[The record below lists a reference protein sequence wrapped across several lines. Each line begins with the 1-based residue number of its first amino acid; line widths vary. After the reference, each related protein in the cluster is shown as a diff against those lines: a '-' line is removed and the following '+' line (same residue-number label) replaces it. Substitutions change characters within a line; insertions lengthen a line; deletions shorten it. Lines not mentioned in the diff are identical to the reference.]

1 MEFIYWLVAIILLV
15 LVGYGAIMYLT
26 RQQANRIK
34 AIDEKKQK
42 AMAIPVADNL
52 FTLKNMN
59 LTGQTKRTYE
69 SWQATWQTITRFQY
83 PEIEAALVSAEQ
95 YIQRMN
101 FIKAKEAISQ
111 ADQLIDETK
120 NSVEKVNKALEKL
133 LESAQ
138 ENRKELEEI
147 QERYNK
153 IRKQLLAHSF
163 TFGPAIETLEKN
175 LNYMELD
182 FTKFNS
188 LTNEGDHME
197 AKEILSRIE
206 QDLLVM
212 EEVVEKIPELNEKI
226 KTEYEEQVSDLKDGY
241 QRLLDEKYIFEG
253 VDVSAEIAAVEKE
266 IQEAKDSIGL
276 ADINEAGKKMDKVER
291 DIEAVYAIMEKEME
305 AKDFVGRHT
314 ANLQKKMDHV
324 LQSNRYVLLEIDRVS
339 QNYFLNKNELGRAQ
353 EFEEQLLKE
362 NEALRYY
369 DKMMKEHEISYS
381 VVREYYEKISQRLSE
396 IDKEQSELVSNL
408 SDLRNREKEIKDSI
422 DLYELDMRNMKRT
435 IEKYHLPGLPK
446 IYLDL
451 FFSVTDRIE
460 DLASKL
466 NRVKIDMDE
475 IDAISKMCEED
486 IEMLDNQTQAIVD
499 NAMLT
504 EYMIQYAN
512 RFRHSHV
519 EIENAINKALVLF
532 HREYDYEGALE
543 AITNSVEP
551 RRSRGCP
558 QSGRIL
564 SGRKKSPLLLNAEP
578 IRRRGSGHCLGPFLD
593 TLL

>member
-15 LVGYGAIMYLT
+15 LIGYGAIMYLT

-101 FIKAKEAISQ
+101 FIKAKQAISQ

-206 QDLLVM
+206 QDLLIM
-212 EEVVEKIPELNEKI
+212 EEVVEKIPQLNEKI
-226 KTEYEEQVSDLKDGY
+226 KTEYEEQVNDLKDGF

-253 VDVSAEIAAVEKE
+253 VDVSVEIAAVEKE

-543 AITNSVEP
+543 AIKIPLNRVEA
-551 RRSRGCP
+551 GAA
-558 QSGRIL
+558 
-564 SGRKKSPLLLNAEP
+564 RKVEESYQEEKN
-578 IRRRGSGHCLGPFLD
+578 RNYY
-593 TLL
+593 

>member
-305 AKDFVGRHT
+305 AKEFVGRHT

-486 IEMLDNQTQAIVD
+486 IEMLDNQTQVIVD

-519 EIENAINKALVLF
+519 EIEKAINKALVLF

-543 AITNSVEP
+543 AIRIPLNRIEAGAARKVEESYQEEKN
-551 RRSRGCP
+551 RRYY
-558 QSGRIL
+558 
-564 SGRKKSPLLLNAEP
+564 
-578 IRRRGSGHCLGPFLD
+578 
-593 TLL
+593 

>member
-305 AKDFVGRHT
+305 AKEFVGRHT

-353 EFEEQLLKE
+353 EFEEQLLEE

-435 IEKYHLPGLPK
+435 IETYHLPGLPK

-543 AITNSVEP
+543 AIRIPLNRIEAGAARKVEESYQEEKN
-551 RRSRGCP
+551 RRYY
-558 QSGRIL
+558 
-564 SGRKKSPLLLNAEP
+564 
-578 IRRRGSGHCLGPFLD
+578 
-593 TLL
+593 

>member
-305 AKDFVGRHT
+305 AKEFVGRHT
-314 ANLQKKMDHV
+314 ANLQKIMDHV

-486 IEMLDNQTQAIVD
+486 IEMLDNQTQVIVD

-543 AITNSVEP
+543 AIRIPLNRIEAGAARKVEESYQEEKN
-551 RRSRGCP
+551 RRYY
-558 QSGRIL
+558 
-564 SGRKKSPLLLNAEP
+564 
-578 IRRRGSGHCLGPFLD
+578 
-593 TLL
+593 

>member
-101 FIKAKEAISQ
+101 FIKAKQAISQ

-305 AKDFVGRHT
+305 AKEFVGRHT

-543 AITNSVEP
+543 AIKIPLNRVEAGAARKVEESYQEEKD
-551 RRSRGCP
+551 RRYY
-558 QSGRIL
+558 
-564 SGRKKSPLLLNAEP
+564 
-578 IRRRGSGHCLGPFLD
+578 
-593 TLL
+593 

>member
-305 AKDFVGRHT
+305 AKEFVGRHT

-486 IEMLDNQTQAIVD
+486 IEMLDNQTQVIVD

-543 AITNSVEP
+543 AIKIPLNRVEAGAARKVEESYQEEKD
-551 RRSRGCP
+551 RRYY
-558 QSGRIL
+558 
-564 SGRKKSPLLLNAEP
+564 
-578 IRRRGSGHCLGPFLD
+578 
-593 TLL
+593 

>member
-206 QDLLVM
+206 QDLLIM
-212 EEVVEKIPELNEKI
+212 EEVVEKIPQLNEKI

-305 AKDFVGRHT
+305 AKEFVGRHT

-543 AITNSVEP
+543 AIRIPLNRIEAGAARKVEESYQEEKN
-551 RRSRGCP
+551 RRYY
-558 QSGRIL
+558 
-564 SGRKKSPLLLNAEP
+564 
-578 IRRRGSGHCLGPFLD
+578 
-593 TLL
+593 

>member
-15 LVGYGAIMYLT
+15 LIGYGAIMYLT

-101 FIKAKEAISQ
+101 FIKAKQAISQ

-206 QDLLVM
+206 QDLLIM
-212 EEVVEKIPELNEKI
+212 EEVVEKIPQLNEKI
-226 KTEYEEQVSDLKDGY
+226 KTEYEEQVNDLKDGF

-253 VDVSAEIAAVEKE
+253 VDVSVEIAAVEKE

-499 NAMLT
+499 NVMLT

-543 AITNSVEP
+543 AIKIPLNRVEA
-551 RRSRGCP
+551 GAA
-558 QSGRIL
+558 
-564 SGRKKSPLLLNAEP
+564 RKVEESYQEEKN
-578 IRRRGSGHCLGPFLD
+578 RNYY
-593 TLL
+593 

>member
-1 MEFIYWLVAIILLV
+1 
-15 LVGYGAIMYLT
+15 
-26 RQQANRIK
+26 
-34 AIDEKKQK
+34 
-42 AMAIPVADNL
+42 
-52 FTLKNMN
+52 
-59 LTGQTKRTYE
+59 
-69 SWQATWQTITRFQY
+69 
-83 PEIEAALVSAEQ
+83 
-95 YIQRMN
+95 
-101 FIKAKEAISQ
+101 
-111 ADQLIDETK
+111 
-120 NSVEKVNKALEKL
+120 
-133 LESAQ
+133 
-138 ENRKELEEI
+138 
-147 QERYNK
+147 
-153 IRKQLLAHSF
+153 
-163 TFGPAIETLEKN
+163 
-175 LNYMELD
+175 
-182 FTKFNS
+182 
-188 LTNEGDHME
+188 
-197 AKEILSRIE
+197 
-206 QDLLVM
+206 
-212 EEVVEKIPELNEKI
+212 
-226 KTEYEEQVSDLKDGY
+226 
-241 QRLLDEKYIFEG
+241 DEKYIFEG

-305 AKDFVGRHT
+305 AKEFVGRHT

-486 IEMLDNQTQAIVD
+486 IEMLDNQTQVIVD

-543 AITNSVEP
+543 AIRIPLNRIEAGAARKVEESYQEEKN
-551 RRSRGCP
+551 RRYY
-558 QSGRIL
+558 
-564 SGRKKSPLLLNAEP
+564 
-578 IRRRGSGHCLGPFLD
+578 
-593 TLL
+593 

>member
-15 LVGYGAIMYLT
+15 LIGYGAIMYLT

-101 FIKAKEAISQ
+101 FIKAKQAISQ

-253 VDVSAEIAAVEKE
+253 VDVSVEIAAVEKE

-543 AITNSVEP
+543 AIKIPLNRVEA
-551 RRSRGCP
+551 GAA
-558 QSGRIL
+558 
-564 SGRKKSPLLLNAEP
+564 RKVEESYQEEKN
-578 IRRRGSGHCLGPFLD
+578 RNYY
-593 TLL
+593 

>member
-15 LVGYGAIMYLT
+15 LIGYGAIMYLT

-34 AIDEKKQK
+34 EIDEKKQK

-101 FIKAKEAISQ
+101 FIKAKQAISQ

-206 QDLLVM
+206 QDLLIM

-226 KTEYEEQVSDLKDGY
+226 KTEYEEQVNDLKDGY
-241 QRLLDEKYIFEG
+241 QRLLDDKYVFEG
-253 VDVSAEIAAVEKE
+253 VDVSAEIAEVEKE

-276 ADINEAGKKMDKVER
+276 ADINEAGKKMDKIER

-381 VVREYYEKISQRLSE
+381 VVRDYYEKISQRLSE

-446 IYLDL
+446 VYLDL

-543 AITNSVEP
+543 AIKIPLNRVEAGAARKVEESYQEEKN
-551 RRSRGCP
+551 RRYY
-558 QSGRIL
+558 
-564 SGRKKSPLLLNAEP
+564 
-578 IRRRGSGHCLGPFLD
+578 
-593 TLL
+593 

>member
-15 LVGYGAIMYLT
+15 LIGYGAIMYLT

-34 AIDEKKQK
+34 EIDDKKQK

-101 FIKAKEAISQ
+101 FIKAKQAISQ

-212 EEVVEKIPELNEKI
+212 EEVVEKIPQLNEKI
-226 KTEYEEQVSDLKDGY
+226 KTEYEEQVNDLKDGY

-253 VDVSAEIAAVEKE
+253 VDVSDEIAAVEKE

-276 ADINEAGKKMDKVER
+276 ADINEAGKKMDKIER

-446 IYLDL
+446 VYLDL

-532 HREYDYEGALE
+532 HREFDYEGALE
-543 AITNSVEP
+543 AVKIPLNRVEAGAARKVEESYQEEKN
-551 RRSRGCP
+551 RRYY
-558 QSGRIL
+558 
-564 SGRKKSPLLLNAEP
+564 
-578 IRRRGSGHCLGPFLD
+578 
-593 TLL
+593 

>member
-34 AIDEKKQK
+34 AIDEKKEK

-291 DIEAVYAIMEKEME
+291 DIEAVYVIMEKEME
-305 AKDFVGRHT
+305 AKEFVGRHT

-486 IEMLDNQTQAIVD
+486 IEMLDNQTQEIVD

-543 AITNSVEP
+543 AIKIPLNRVEAGAARKVEESYQEEKD
-551 RRSRGCP
+551 RRYY
-558 QSGRIL
+558 
-564 SGRKKSPLLLNAEP
+564 
-578 IRRRGSGHCLGPFLD
+578 
-593 TLL
+593 

>member
-15 LVGYGAIMYLT
+15 LIGYGAIMYLT

-101 FIKAKEAISQ
+101 FIKAKQAISQ

-206 QDLLVM
+206 QDLLIM
-212 EEVVEKIPELNEKI
+212 EEVVEKIPQLNEKI
-226 KTEYEEQVSDLKDGY
+226 KTEYEEQVNDLKDGF

-253 VDVSAEIAAVEKE
+253 VDVSVEIAAVEKE

-543 AITNSVEP
+543 AIKIPLNRVEAGAARKVEESYQEEKD
-551 RRSRGCP
+551 RRYY
-558 QSGRIL
+558 
-564 SGRKKSPLLLNAEP
+564 
-578 IRRRGSGHCLGPFLD
+578 
-593 TLL
+593 

>member
-305 AKDFVGRHT
+305 AKEFVGRHT

-486 IEMLDNQTQAIVD
+486 IEMLDNQTQEIVD

-543 AITNSVEP
+543 AIRIPLNRIEAGAARKVEESYQEEKN
-551 RRSRGCP
+551 RRYY
-558 QSGRIL
+558 
-564 SGRKKSPLLLNAEP
+564 
-578 IRRRGSGHCLGPFLD
+578 
-593 TLL
+593 

>member
-266 IQEAKDSIGL
+266 IQEAKDSIDL

-305 AKDFVGRHT
+305 AKEFVGRHT

-543 AITNSVEP
+543 AIRIPLNRIEAGAARKVEESYQEEKN
-551 RRSRGCP
+551 RRYY
-558 QSGRIL
+558 
-564 SGRKKSPLLLNAEP
+564 
-578 IRRRGSGHCLGPFLD
+578 
-593 TLL
+593 

>member
-101 FIKAKEAISQ
+101 FIKAKQAISQ

-276 ADINEAGKKMDKVER
+276 ADINEAVKKMDKVER

-305 AKDFVGRHT
+305 AKEFVGRHT

-543 AITNSVEP
+543 AIRIPLNRIEAGAARKVEESYQEEKN
-551 RRSRGCP
+551 RRYY
-558 QSGRIL
+558 
-564 SGRKKSPLLLNAEP
+564 
-578 IRRRGSGHCLGPFLD
+578 
-593 TLL
+593 

>member
-305 AKDFVGRHT
+305 AKEFVGRHT

-435 IEKYHLPGLPK
+435 IEKYHQPGLPK
-446 IYLDL
+446 VYLDL
-451 FFSVTDRIE
+451 VFSVKDRIE

-486 IEMLDNQTQAIVD
+486 IEMLDNQTQEIVD

-543 AITNSVEP
+543 AIRIPLNRIEAGAARKVEESYQEEKN
-551 RRSRGCP
+551 RRYY
-558 QSGRIL
+558 
-564 SGRKKSPLLLNAEP
+564 
-578 IRRRGSGHCLGPFLD
+578 
-593 TLL
+593 

>member
-15 LVGYGAIMYLT
+15 LIGYGAIMYLT

-206 QDLLVM
+206 QDLLIM

-543 AITNSVEP
+543 AIRIPLNRIEAGAARKVEESYQEEKN
-551 RRSRGCP
+551 RRYY
-558 QSGRIL
+558 
-564 SGRKKSPLLLNAEP
+564 
-578 IRRRGSGHCLGPFLD
+578 
-593 TLL
+593 

>member
-15 LVGYGAIMYLT
+15 LIGYGAIMYLT

-101 FIKAKEAISQ
+101 FIKAKQAISQ

-226 KTEYEEQVSDLKDGY
+226 KSEYEEQVNDLKDGY

-253 VDVSAEIAAVEKE
+253 VDVSVEIAAVEKE

-305 AKDFVGRHT
+305 AKEFVGRHT

-486 IEMLDNQTQAIVD
+486 IEMLDNQTQTIVD

-543 AITNSVEP
+543 AVKIPLNRVEAGAARKVEESYQEEKN
-551 RRSRGCP
+551 RRYY
-558 QSGRIL
+558 
-564 SGRKKSPLLLNAEP
+564 
-578 IRRRGSGHCLGPFLD
+578 
-593 TLL
+593 

>member
-1 MEFIYWLVAIILLV
+1 
-15 LVGYGAIMYLT
+15 
-26 RQQANRIK
+26 
-34 AIDEKKQK
+34 
-42 AMAIPVADNL
+42 
-52 FTLKNMN
+52 
-59 LTGQTKRTYE
+59 
-69 SWQATWQTITRFQY
+69 
-83 PEIEAALVSAEQ
+83 
-95 YIQRMN
+95 MN

-305 AKDFVGRHT
+305 AKEFVGRHT

-486 IEMLDNQTQAIVD
+486 IEMLDNQTQVIVD

-543 AITNSVEP
+543 AIRIPLNRIEAGAARKVEESYQEEKN
-551 RRSRGCP
+551 RRYY
-558 QSGRIL
+558 
-564 SGRKKSPLLLNAEP
+564 
-578 IRRRGSGHCLGPFLD
+578 
-593 TLL
+593 